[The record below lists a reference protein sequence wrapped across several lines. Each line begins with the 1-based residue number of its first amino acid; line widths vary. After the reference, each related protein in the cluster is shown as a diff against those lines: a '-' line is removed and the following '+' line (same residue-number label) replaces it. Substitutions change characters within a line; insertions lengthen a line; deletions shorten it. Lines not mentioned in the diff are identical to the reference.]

1 MRKLFAFLL
10 SVLMIF
16 SAAALSAC
24 GSKEDASSE
33 ASTEATEAASVET
46 TTEAGSTEE
55 TSSEA
60 PVYIP
65 DYSKYL
71 TDDGL
76 IEGVRAL
83 DVVTVPDFSEFYY
96 ADSELAPDEDTMELN
111 VNAFLQTL
119 DKEEIT
125 DPSYAIQDGDT
136 LNIDYVGSVDGVEFE
151 GGSTNGAG
159 TEVTIGVTS
168 YIEGFLVQLIGHH
181 VGDEFDI
188 DVTFPDPY
196 PNNEDLSGKP
206 AVFHI
211 IINKIFKTPEFTDE
225 LVAAHPDE
233 VAAYFF
239 ADGLDTTEKIRE
251 YIYDHIW
258 TKNLENAITDDL
270 DVMNIPDI
278 KEENMPAN
286 ALGFAQNLSEIT
298 LYNYYGMTME
308 EFKEAYDY
316 EGDELDQMA
325 YSDACSYL
333 LIQAIA
339 EQEGFEVKT
348 EDLYLLAGSN
358 DLQEIIDFY
367 GRGYLARFVLEDKA
381 YEYMR
386 NHVTIE

>member
-1 MRKLFAFLL
+1 MKKFTAFLL
-10 SVLMIF
+10 SFLMIL
-16 SAAALSAC
+16 SAVTLSAC
-24 GSKEDASSE
+24 GGKEEASSE
-33 ASTEATEAASVET
+33 ASTEATEAET
-46 TTEAGSTEE
+46 TETTAEAESTEGS
-55 TSSEA
+55 SSEES
-60 PVYIP
+60 VFTP

-83 DVVTVPDFSEFYY
+83 DVVKIPDFSEFYY
-96 ADSELAPDEDTMELN
+96 AESELAPDEDTIDLN

-119 DKEEIT
+119 EKEEIT

-168 YIEGFLVQLIGHH
+168 YIEGFLEQLIGHH
-181 VGDEFDI
+181 TGDEFDI

-196 PNNEDLSGKP
+196 PNNDDLSGKP

-211 IINKIFKTPEFTDE
+211 IINNIYKTPELTDE
-225 LVAAHPDE
+225 LVAQHPEE
-233 VAAYFF
+233 VAAYFY
-239 ADGLDTTEKIRE
+239 ADGLDTVEKIRQ
-251 YIYDHIW
+251 YVYDHIRNQ
-258 TKNLENAITDDL
+258 NLEDAISEDL
-270 DVMNIPDI
+270 SIMGIPDI

-286 ALGFAQNLSEIT
+286 ALAFSKNLSEIT

-308 EFKEAYDY
+308 EFIEAYDY
-316 EGDELDQMA
+316 EGDELDQIA
-325 YSDACSYL
+325 YTDACNYL
-333 LIQAIA
+333 LVQAIA
-339 EQEGFEVKT
+339 EQEGFEARQ
-348 EDLYLLAGSN
+348 EDIILLAGAA
-358 DLQEIIDFY
+358 DLNEILNYY
-367 GRGYLARFVLEDKA
+367 GRGYLARYVLEDKA